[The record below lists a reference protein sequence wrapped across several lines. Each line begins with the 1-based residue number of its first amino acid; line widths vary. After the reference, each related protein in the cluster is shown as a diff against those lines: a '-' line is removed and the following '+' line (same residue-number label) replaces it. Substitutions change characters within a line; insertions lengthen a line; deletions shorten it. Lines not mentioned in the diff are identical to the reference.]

1 MNPSE
6 IKVVVNPNNQLS
18 ARVGDQNTIR
28 VVSSVTSE
36 SQNNELKDLDDV
48 NFPQNISDG
57 SILVYNSNIQK
68 WETSDEIDGG
78 TY

>member
-36 SQNNELKDLDDV
+36 SQNNELKDLGDV

>member
-1 MNPSE
+1 MDPSE
-6 IKVVVNPNNQLS
+6 IKVIVNPNNQLS

-36 SQNNELKDLDDV
+36 IQNNELKDLDDV
-48 NFPQNISDG
+48 SFPENINDG
-57 SILVYNSNIQK
+57 SVLVYNSNIQK

>member
-36 SQNNELKDLDDV
+36 SQNNELRDLDDV